1 MFTWI
6 KRVFL
11 SVGMFGAAL
20 AALVVAGSTASAQ
33 VGGPSGRAAVFEA
46 CPDPATEPVDVSTP
60 CLAIVSFDSA
70 VSRDERSVIIRG
82 AGAAVRFNFSI
93 VGAAAVLVPNEAAYW
108 ALADDPDVTAFTPDR
123 RVEAFA
129 KKEKC
134 SPWPGCKD
142 ADAEAETV
150 PTVPTAQTLP
160 SGVYRIGGYATGY
173 AGTGIGVAIVD
184 TGLDLGH
191 FDLNVAGLCYDAID
205 PIGGDCGDGNGHGT
219 HVGGIVAAL
228 NNNIDVVGVAPMATL
243 YAVKVLD
250 ASGSGTDSTV
260 MAGLQ
265 WVKDHA
271 DVIDVVNMS
280 LGRSGSVDDN
290 QPLHDAVIA
299 VVGAGVTMVVAAGND
314 PFSDISEMV
323 PASYPEVMAVASTT
337 ALDGGNKCRSYGGFI
352 AADTASYFT
361 TDGADVAISAPGARQ
376 EDISRG
382 CRAQSVGILSLKVGG
397 GTTRKSGTS
406 MAAPHVA
413 GVVALVKEVCGT
425 FTPGDVRG
433 IIGGN
438 ADIDIDAD
446 GNSTLPIDS
455 PTGGYSC
462 DGTREGIVYAPWAV
476 NAAIAATCSP

>member
-1 MFTWI
+1 MSVWI
-6 KRVFL
+6 KRGL
-11 SVGMFGAAL
+11 SSLAILGLLFTGAAQAQNGL
-20 AALVVAGSTASAQ
+20 SIAAGAG
-33 VGGPSGRAAVFEA
+33 AVFEA

-60 CLAIVSFDSA
+60 CLGIVSFDSA
-70 VSRDERSVIIRG
+70 VSRDERAVIVRG

-93 VGAAAVLVPNEAAYW
+93 VDAAAVLVPNQAAYW

-123 RVEAFA
+123 PVQAFA
-129 KKEKC
+129 KPKKC
-134 SPWPGCKD
+134 TPWPECKD
-142 ADAEAETV
+142 AESGTGGGETV
-150 PTVPTAQTLP
+150 QALP
-160 SGVYRIGGYATGY
+160 SGVERIGGYATGY
-173 AGTGIGVAIVD
+173 GGTGIGVAIVD
-184 TGLDLGH
+184 TGLDFSHADLDVADPC
-191 FDLNVAGLCYDAID
+191 FDAF
-205 PIGGDCGDGNGHGT
+205 GGNCGDANGHGT

-228 NNNIDVVGVAPMATL
+228 NNTTDVVGVAPMATL
-243 YAVKVLD
+243 YAVRVLD

-265 WVKDHA
+265 WVAARA

-280 LGRSGSVDDN
+280 LGRPGSVDDN

-299 VVGAGVTMVVAAGND
+299 VVDAGVTVVVAAGND
-314 PFSDISEMV
+314 PFSDISQMV

-337 ALDGGNKCRSYGGFI
+337 ALDGNNKCRSYKGFI

-376 EDISRG
+376 ENISRG
-382 CRAQSVGILSLKVGG
+382 CRAQSVGILSLNVGG
-397 GTTRKSGTS
+397 GTTQKSGTS

-425 FTPGDVRG
+425 LTPGDVRG

-438 ADIDIDAD
+438 AELVGTA
-446 GNSTLPIDS
+446 PIDS
-455 PTGGYSC
+455 PTGGYSF

-476 NAAIAATCSP
+476 AAASAATCSP